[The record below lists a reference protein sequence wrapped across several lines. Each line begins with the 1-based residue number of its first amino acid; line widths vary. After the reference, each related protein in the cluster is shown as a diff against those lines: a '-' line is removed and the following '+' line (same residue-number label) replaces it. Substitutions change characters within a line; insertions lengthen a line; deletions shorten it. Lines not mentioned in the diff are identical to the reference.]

1 VDKSSPGF
9 QINDDISRAE
19 TLPADVYVD
28 LAWYERAREKISAR
42 SWQFIGEAAQMK
54 APGHVRPFTL
64 LEGCLDEPL
73 LLTVDENV
81 QTHCL
86 SNVCTHRGA
95 IVLEGEGHLK
105 GMRCRYH
112 GRKFALDGSFSS
124 MPEFDGVANFPS
136 EKDNLRTS
144 RSNVG
149 DRFYFAI
156 SIQRSRSMNGSSR

>member
-28 LAWYERAREKISAR
+28 LAWHERAKGKIFACA
-42 SWQFIGEAAQMK
+42 WQFIGEAAQVK

-86 SNVCTHRGA
+86 SNVCTHRGNDR
-95 IVLEGEGHLK
+95 G
-105 GMRCRYH
+105 RYSPRREAGTH
-112 GRKFALDGSFSS
+112 HFHKLLA
-124 MPEFDGVANFPS
+124 
-136 EKDNLRTS
+136 
-144 RSNVG
+144 
-149 DRFYFAI
+149 RFLND
-156 SIQRSRSMNGSSR
+156 S